1 MSKIQCVFDEKDG
14 EKGCVN
20 GESYYLNPNDSC
32 VCWIVIIQIIRL
44 LSFQAQSTI
53 ATIVNKIVPDCE
65 FLAPNAPIL
74 LLVFKYVIDQVAV
87 PLVCYVEVTVLYSV
101 LFSDRYDV
109 WNTLSPKFLMGCVI
123 VFIIA
128 VDAFGN
134 ITVSIFVFSFF
145 KFICASPFAAFW
157 LTLIFIL

>member
-32 VCWIVIIQIIRL
+32 VCGIVIIQIIRL

-74 LLVFKYVIDQVAV
+74 MLVFKYVIDQVAV

-109 WNTLSPKFLMGCVI
+109 WNTCRQNFWWAVLLFLLLLLTHLVI
-123 VFIIA
+123 LLYLFLFLVFL
-128 VDAFGN
+128 N
-134 ITVSIFVFSFF
+134 L
-145 KFICASPFAAFW
+145 FAQVRLQLFD
-157 LTLIFIL
+157 